1 MKRHLY
7 RVIATTLLAGFA
19 GTGSAQNLDALTGA
33 LGGLTGDP
41 ASLGPQTLVQSLNNV
56 DDAAN
61 ALVTG
66 QDVRG
71 GGLRAAALAALDPD
85 SPQTGNVT
93 QMFNN
98 GNAAFQGFAIRLADG
113 TPALPLAFSYRAL
126 TNTGYSLL
134 LPVYQQMDGPAQQL
148 AAAGSPLTTP
158 LSQAIDGATFD
169 LTLDFPE
176 VALPM
181 AGTAPVPGDLPL
193 GAFGPESLTMLLD
206 ELPLSG
212 LPM

>member
-1 MKRHLY
+1 MKRHAY
-7 RVIATTLLAGFA
+7 RVLTATLLAGFA
-19 GTGSAQNLDALTGA
+19 GAGSAQNLDALTGA
-33 LGGLTGDP
+33 LGGFAGDP
-41 ASLGPQTLVQSLNNV
+41 ASLGPQTLVQSFNNI

-71 GGLRAAALAALDPD
+71 GGLRAAALAAVDPD

-98 GNAAFQGFAIRLADG
+98 GNAAFQGFALTLAEG
-113 TPALPLAFSYRAL
+113 TPALPLAQSYQAL

-134 LPVYQQMDGPAQQL
+134 LPVYQQMDGPVQQL

-158 LSQAIDGATFD
+158 LSQAIASTTFD
-169 LTLDFPE
+169 LTLNAPE
-176 VALPM
+176 LGLPTGG
-181 AGTAPVPGDLPL
+181 AAPVPGDLPI
-193 GAFGPESLTMLLD
+193 GAFGPESLTMLLG

>member
-1 MKRHLY
+1 MKRHAY
-7 RVIATTLLAGFA
+7 RVLTATLLAGFA
-19 GTGSAQNLDALTGA
+19 GAGSAQNLDALTGV
-33 LGGLTGDP
+33 LGGFAGDP
-41 ASLGPQTLVQSLNNV
+41 ASLGPQTLVQSLNNI
-56 DDAAN
+56 DDATN

-66 QDVRG
+66 QDFRE
-71 GGLRAAALAALDPD
+71 GGLRAAALSAVDPD

-98 GNAAFQGFAIRLADG
+98 GNAAFQGFAIQLADG

-148 AAAGSPLTTP
+148 VAAGSPLTRP
-158 LSQAIDGATFD
+158 LSQVIAGATFD
-169 LTLDFPE
+169 LTLNIPE
-176 VALPM
+176 LGLPM
-181 AGTAPVPGDLPL
+181 GSAAPVPGGLPL
-193 GAFGPESLTMLLD
+193 GAFGPDSLTMLLD